1 MTKIF
6 KKFGGLIIAMASTNH
21 DEYKIGPFGNDMGF
35 MMAHSWMKITPT
47 GNSWIFLISSLAP
60 SYT

>member
-1 MTKIF
+1 
-6 KKFGGLIIAMASTNH
+6 MASTNH